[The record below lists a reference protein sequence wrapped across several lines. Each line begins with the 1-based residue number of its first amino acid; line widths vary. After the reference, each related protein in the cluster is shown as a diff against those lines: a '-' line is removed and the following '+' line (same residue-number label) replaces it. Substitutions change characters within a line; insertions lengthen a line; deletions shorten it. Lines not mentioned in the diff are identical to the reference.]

1 MVWARVGVGG
11 APGTVYAG
19 GPPGMP
25 LTAQSLYRSWL
36 RVEAAATRGDVPA
49 VPPWLARPQPGS
61 TRDLLATQQPR
72 GHPKP
77 RDDHPLWAGVACCA
91 RGGGVG
97 RRRLTRT
104 A

>member
-49 VPPWLARPQPGS
+49 VPPGSRAPSRGLPVTCLRRNNHAATRNPETTTHYGRASPVALAE
-61 TRDLLATQQPR
+61 AV
-72 GHPKP
+72 
-77 RDDHPLWAGVACCA
+77 WAAAG
-91 RGGGVG
+91 
-97 RRRLTRT
+97 
-104 A
+104 